1 MKPLERIPI
10 LTNVLIVACERP
22 ATEIGKLV
30 KAVVACATKG
40 VKPSVVDIRLETY
53 FGLIAQD
60 LDAQRTAAE
69 VKSRKCSESARCR
82 TAKSPAKPSTVTR
95 KTVCEPVQD
104 PANAEEGPTDADAD
118 EVVSNVNAADDAA
131 QSFERLK
138 AVYDKTGT
146 NGLQASELWKKLSE
160 EDRSSVAAQPGGS
173 AASLDRHHRALPMA
187 DLRLAQRQTMGQT
200 ALCQHGLSVPL

>member
-10 LTNVLIVACERP
+10 LANVLVVACERP
-22 ATEIGKLV
+22 ATEVGKLV
-30 KAVVACATKG
+30 KAVVAYVTKG
-40 VKPSVVDIRLETY
+40 VKPLMDDIRLETY

-95 KTVCEPVQD
+95 KTVCESVQV
-104 PANAEEGPTDADAD
+104 PADVEEGPTDADVD
-118 EVVSNVNAADDAA
+118 DMVSDANAADDAA

-138 AVYDKTGT
+138 AAYGKTG
-146 NGLQASELWKKLSE
+146 NNELQAFELWKNMSDE
-160 EDRSSVAAQPGGS
+160 ERDKAFAN
-173 AASLDRHHRALPMA
+173 
-187 DLRLAQRQTMGQT
+187 AQRLQGNPAPRSYLDIYLGNKQWEGTDRYRQAT
-200 ALCQHGLSVPL
+200 ALF